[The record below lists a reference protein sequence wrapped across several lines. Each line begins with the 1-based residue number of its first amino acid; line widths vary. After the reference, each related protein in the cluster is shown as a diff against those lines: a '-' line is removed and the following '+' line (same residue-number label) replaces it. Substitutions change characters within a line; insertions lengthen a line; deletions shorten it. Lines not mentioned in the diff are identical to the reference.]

1 MSQQQMH
8 YDDINSDGTASYSSG
23 YEGEPQYRYDTFGAA
38 GQKVSVN
45 ILNKTASA
53 GQRLALA
60 LASLLFMLIMF
71 VIDVLVASSL
81 PWDGDRGVAF
91 FAVFVLLVLTTIFTV
106 VMAIINIVF
115 NRNK

>member
-8 YDDINSDGTASYSSG
+8 YENINGDGTASYSSG

-45 ILNKTASA
+45 IVNKTASA

-71 VIDVLVASSL
+71 IVDILVASAL
-81 PWDGDRGVAF
+81 PWDWDRGVAF
-91 FAVFVLLVLTTIFTV
+91 FGVFVLLTLTIIFS
-106 VMAIINIVF
+106 VMIAMINIMF

>member
-8 YDDINSDGTASYSSG
+8 YEDINGDGTASYSGG
-23 YEGEPQYRYDTFGAA
+23 YDGEPQYRYDTFGAA

-45 ILNKTASA
+45 IVNRTASA

-60 LASLLFMLIMF
+60 LASLLFMLVDI
-71 VIDVLVASSL
+71 LVASAL
-81 PWDGDRGVAF
+81 PWDWDRGVAF
-91 FAVFVLLVLTTIFTV
+91 FGVFVLLALTTIFTV
-106 VMAIINIVF
+106 MIAVINIMF